1 MAATRTGS
9 KQLLRDLNRSI
20 VFNLLFSEGPISR
33 AELARKSNLTA
44 PAITQIIGGFVT
56 SGLVIERPADSV
68 AVGRRPVM
76 LEINVGAG
84 YVVGV
89 YAKVQD
95 EALVIVVCNL
105 NCDVVHSTILRHDF
119 PMNGEPHHVIQVIA
133 DGIKTCLAE
142 ARIPQERVLGVGV
155 GLPGIMDKER
165 GVCRNSPMF
174 GWHNVEIAPALEY
187 KLRLPVHLDN
197 DVNALTLAK
206 RHFGEGR
213 GIPAF
218 LLVGV
223 GHGVGLG
230 IVVGGE
236 IYRGASG
243 GAGEFGHTR
252 IDYAPDAPLCHCG
265 KRGCLEAHI
274 ANYAL
279 VREAQRLDPL
289 RFSDGELTTMIAAAE
304 AGDEEVRAIFARA
317 GTLLGNAVANLINIF
332 DPALVIFSGE
342 GLKAGEYLISPA
354 RDAIQQGVFG
364 DLRASIAI
372 SEATEDLTWARGAA
386 SVMLDELFR
395 PPLYETDQPLPID
408 ELLAVKRTASRRG
421 RG

>member
-1 MAATRTGS
+1 MLATRTGS

-20 VFNLLFSEGPISR
+20 VFNLIFSQGPLSR

-44 PAITQIIGGFVT
+44 PAITQIIGDFVT

-68 AVGRRPVM
+68 TVGRRPVM
-76 LEINVGAG
+76 LEMNVDAG
-84 YVVGV
+84 YVVGA

-105 NCDVVHSTILRHDF
+105 NCDVVHSTIARHDF
-119 PMNGEPHHVIQVIA
+119 PTNGEPHHVVQVIA
-133 DGIKTCLAE
+133 DAIKACLAE
-142 ARIPQERVLGVGV
+142 ARVPYERVLGVGV

-165 GVCRNSPMF
+165 GVCLDSPMF

-206 RHFGEGR
+206 RLFGEGR
-213 GIPAF
+213 GIPSF

-230 IVVGGE
+230 IVVGGD

-252 IDYAPDAPLCHCG
+252 VDYAADAPLCHCG
-265 KRGCLEAHI
+265 RRGCLEAHV
-274 ANYAL
+274 ATYAL
-279 VREAQRLDPL
+279 VREAQRLDPE
-289 RFSDGELTTMIAAAE
+289 RFRDGEIATLFAAAE
-304 AGDEEVRAIFARA
+304 TGDETVRAILARA
-317 GTLLGNAVANLINIF
+317 GTMLGNAVANLINIF
-332 DPALVIFSGE
+332 DPALVVFSGE
-342 GLKAGEYLISPA
+342 ALKSGNYLVGPT
-354 RDAIQQGVFG
+354 REAIQQGVFG
-364 DLRASIAI
+364 GLRASII
-372 SEATEDLTWARGAA
+372 IGEATEDLAWARGAA

-395 PPLYETDQPLPID
+395 PPLYETDQPRPID
-408 ELLAVKRTASRRG
+408 ELLSVKRTVRRRRG
-421 RG
+421 E

>member
-1 MAATRTGS
+1 MLATRTGS
-9 KQLLRDLNRSI
+9 KQLQRDLNRSI
-20 VFNLLFSEGPISR
+20 VFNLIFTQGPLSR

-44 PAITQIIGGFVT
+44 PAITQIIGDFVT

-68 AVGRRPVM
+68 TVGRRPVM
-76 LEINVGAG
+76 LEINVDAG

-105 NCDVVHSTILRHDF
+105 KCDVVHSMIVRHDF
-119 PMNGEPHHVIQVIA
+119 PTNGEPHHVVQVIA
-133 DGIKTCLAE
+133 DAIKTSLAE
-142 ARIPQERVLGVGV
+142 ARVPYERVLGVGV

-165 GVCRNSPMF
+165 GVCRDSPMF

-213 GIPAF
+213 GVPAF
-218 LLVGV
+218 LLIGV

-230 IVVGGE
+230 IVIGGE

-252 IDYAPDAPLCHCG
+252 VDYTPDAPLCHCG
-265 KRGCLEAHI
+265 RRGCLEAHV
-274 ANYAL
+274 ATYAL
-279 VREAQRLDPL
+279 VREAQRLDPE
-289 RFSDGELTTMIAAAE
+289 RFSDGGLSALFAAAE
-304 AGDEEVRAIFARA
+304 AGDEAVRAIFARA

-332 DPALVIFSGE
+332 DPALVVFSGE
-342 GLKAGEYLISPA
+342 GLKAGEYLITPT
-354 RDAIQQGVFG
+354 REAIQQGVFG
-364 DLRASIAI
+364 GLRTSIAI
-372 SEATEDLTWARGAA
+372 GEAIEDLSWARGAA

-395 PPLYETDQPLPID
+395 PPLYTTDQPLPID
-408 ELLAVKRTASRRG
+408 ELLEVKRPLRRRKSG
-421 RG
+421 